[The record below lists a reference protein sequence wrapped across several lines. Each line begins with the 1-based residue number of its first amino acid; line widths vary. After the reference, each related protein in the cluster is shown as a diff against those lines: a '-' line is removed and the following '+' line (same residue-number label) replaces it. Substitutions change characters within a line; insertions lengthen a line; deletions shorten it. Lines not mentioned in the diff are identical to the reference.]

1 MTVEKWL
8 GKDNQLGVDIWKK
21 KYQNENETFDEWLDR
36 ITGGNNFV
44 KDLILSKKFLYG
56 GRILSNRGLQKNGIK
71 SSMSNCFIPGS
82 KVLTSEGFKN
92 IEDVKVGD
100 MVLSDDGE
108 FHNVNAVMQ
117 RDYEGDLYEIDS
129 PNLISPIRCTPNHKF
144 LTNHGWKRADRI
156 LACSP
161 QIHSSDKIKM
171 AIPNKHNFQKEEVL
185 DLLDK
190 FVVLENK
197 KIEYEDE
204 KVRVVTVNENY
215 KNLTYAKVPN
225 FVNRYIKLDEEFSYF
240 IGRWLGDGS
249 VTSRKGKKNPS
260 ILQIVF
266 NATTEN
272 DAFEKCKNI
281 GEKVFGIKASYVY
294 TKQNVI
300 AMRFESEIIATWFK
314 NHFGEKC
321 DGKYVPDKYLGNF
334 YMMIGLCDSDGMIDA
349 HGSFKIVLK
358 NFGLISWLRNTM
370 YINGI
375 NASSIKD
382 VKKQE
387 NTYQFR
393 VTNAVSNNLLNPYL
407 SKTYYDKR
415 NNTIANKKDFTFS
428 EISSINI
435 VENYTGKVYNLS
447 VDETHTYNV
456 NGAIVHNCYVVSAP
470 SDDIESIFECAKKL
484 ARTYSYGG

>member
-1 MTVEKWL
+1 MEIQDWL
-8 GKDNQLGVDIWKK
+8 GKENQLGIDIWKK
-21 KYQNENETFDEWLDR
+21 KYQHGNETFDEWLDR
-36 ITGGNNFV
+36 ISGGNR
-44 KDLILSKKFLYG
+44 DIRQLIVDKKFLFG

-171 AIPNKHNFQKEEVL
+171 AIPNNLKT
-185 DLLDK
+185 D
-190 FVVLENK
+190 
-197 KIEYEDE
+197 
-204 KVRVVTVNENY
+204 NEN
-215 KNLTYAKVPN
+215 
-225 FVNRYIKLDEEFSYF
+225 E
-240 IGRWLGDGS
+240 
-249 VTSRKGKKNPS
+249 
-260 ILQIVF
+260 
-266 NATTEN
+266 
-272 DAFEKCKNI
+272 
-281 GEKVFGIKASYVY
+281 
-294 TKQNVI
+294 
-300 AMRFESEIIATWFK
+300 
-314 NHFGEKC
+314 
-321 DGKYVPDKYLGNF
+321 
-334 YMMIGLCDSDGMIDA
+334 
-349 HGSFKIVLK
+349 
-358 NFGLISWLRNTM
+358 
-370 YINGI
+370 
-375 NASSIKD
+375 
-382 VKKQE
+382 
-387 NTYQFR
+387 
-393 VTNAVSNNLLNPYL
+393 
-407 SKTYYDKR
+407 
-415 NNTIANKKDFTFS
+415 FS

-456 NGAIVHNCYVVSAP
+456 NGAIVHNCYVISAP